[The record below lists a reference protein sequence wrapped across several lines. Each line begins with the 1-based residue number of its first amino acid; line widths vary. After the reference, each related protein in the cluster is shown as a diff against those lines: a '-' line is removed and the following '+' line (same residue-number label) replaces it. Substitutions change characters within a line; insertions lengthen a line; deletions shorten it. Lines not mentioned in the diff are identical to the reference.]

1 MKNVKSNFVVYFIT
15 VVIVVTIAIQ
25 LFWNI
30 KNYEENKQ
38 ILLNDVQTAFE
49 KSVANYY
56 ELDIKDDYV
65 IFINQDTTQSESDF
79 FEQVIKSDVFK
90 EEISK
95 RKMKATNKPI
105 KTKPNLTVSYDVT
118 ADSLPSSH
126 NDLMKNKVQTKI
138 KTHNKNLKTRILKG
152 IKNFDSITNLK
163 NKKNIISF
171 ATVRDSIDFLLVS
184 KSFDNQLKDKDIKL
198 SYTIEHYRSNALF
211 DHYKNDSNSILP
223 LKIKSNSKYL
233 PKNEELVVRFSN
245 PKYVLFKYSLA
256 GILLSLILSLS
267 VISCLL
273 YLVQIIRKQKKIDA
287 IKNDLISN
295 ITHEFKTPIT
305 TASAALEGVKFFNN
319 EKDLDKTNRYIEISQ
334 NQLKKLEILVEKFLE
349 TAYLENEQLQL
360 EKQRE
365 NIVTLLYELVDTFAK
380 SNPNKIFTF
389 ETNHDSILLDIDLFH
404 FENAISNLIDNAVK
418 HGGDAIKINLDKI
431 HDELKISVS
440 DNGNGIKKKNLS
452 YIFDKFFRE
461 AQGNIHTVKGFGIGL
476 FYTKKIIEKH
486 GGNIQVECSPALTTF
501 SIYFNDTK

>member
-1 MKNVKSNFVVYFIT
+1 MKNIKTNLVVSFIT
-15 VVIVVTIAIQ
+15 VVIVITIAIQ

-30 KNYEENKQ
+30 KNYDENKRR
-38 ILLNDVQTAFE
+38 LVNDVQVAFD

-56 ELDIKDDYV
+56 ELGIKDDYV
-65 IFINQDTTQSESDF
+65 IFINQDVNLSESDF
-79 FEQVIKSDVFK
+79 FDQLIKSDAFK
-90 EEISK
+90 KEISIGK
-95 RKMKATNKPI
+95 KKPTS
-105 KTKPNLTVSYDVT
+105 KKSNSAPSLFVSYDVT
-118 ADSLPSSH
+118 PDSLVLTH
-126 NDLMKNKVQTKI
+126 NELIKKEIQSRI
-138 KTHNKNLKTRILKG
+138 KTKDKNLKTRTLKG
-152 IKNFDSITNLK
+152 IKAFDSIANLK
-163 NKKNIISF
+163 NKKNTISF

-184 KSFDNQLKDKDIKL
+184 QSFDNKLKDKNINL
-198 SYTIEHYRSNALF
+198 SYKIEHYRSNAIF
-211 DHYKNDSNSILP
+211 DHYKNDSDSILP

-273 YLVQIIRKQKKIDA
+273 YLVHIIRKQKKIDS

-305 TASAALEGVKFFNN
+305 TASAALEGIKFFNN
-319 EKDLDKTNRYIEISQ
+319 EKDVDKTNRYVEISQ
-334 NQLKKLEILVEKFLE
+334 GQLKKLEILVEKFLE
-349 TAYLENEQLQL
+349 TAYLEDGQLQL

-365 NIVTLLYELVDTFAK
+365 NIVPLLYELVDTFAK

-389 ETNHDSILLDIDLFH
+389 ETNLDHILLDIDLFH

-418 HGGDAIKINLDKI
+418 HGGGSIKFNLNTN
-431 HDELKISVS
+431 HDELKIRVS
-440 DNGNGIKKKNLS
+440 DNGNGIAKKNLS
-452 YIFDKFFRE
+452 FIFDKFFRE
-461 AQGNIHTVKGFGIGL
+461 SQGNIHTVKGFGIGL

-486 GGNIQVECSPALTTF
+486 GGNIQVESSPELTTF
-501 SIYFNDTK
+501 TIYLNDPK

>member
-15 VVIVVTIAIQ
+15 VVIVITIAIQ

-95 RKMKATNKPI
+95 RKMKPTNKPI

-138 KTHNKNLKTRILKG
+138 KTHNKNLKTRTLKG
-152 IKNFDSITNLK
+152 IKTFDSITNLK

-349 TAYLENEQLQL
+349 TAYLENERLQL

-365 NIVTLLYELVDTFAK
+365 NIVPLLYELVDTFAK

-440 DNGNGIKKKNLS
+440 DNGNGIAKKNLS

>member
-15 VVIVVTIAIQ
+15 FAIVITIAVQ

-65 IFINQDTTQSESDF
+65 IFINQDTTQSESVFID
-79 FEQVIKSDVFK
+79 QLIKSDIFK
-90 EEISK
+90 KEISK
-95 RKMKATNKPI
+95 RKRKSTNKY
-105 KTKPNLTVSYDVT
+105 KQTKPNLTVSYDVT
-118 ADSLPSSH
+118 ADSLPLIN
-126 NDLMKNKVQTKI
+126 NDLIKNKAQTKI
-138 KTHNKNLKTRILKG
+138 KTHNKNLKTRTLKG
-152 IKNFDSITNLK
+152 IKNFDSITNIK

-171 ATVRDSIDFLLVS
+171 ATIRDSIDFLLIS
-184 KSFDNQLKDKDIKL
+184 KSFNNELNKKDIKL
-198 SYTIEHYRSNALF
+198 SYKIEHYRSNALF
-211 DHYKNDSNSILP
+211 DHYKNDGDIFLP
-223 LKIKSNSKYL
+223 LQVKSNSKYL

-273 YLVQIIRKQKKIDA
+273 YLVGIIRKQKKIDA

-305 TASAALEGVKFFNN
+305 TASAALEGIKFFNN
-319 EKDLDKTNRYIEISQ
+319 EKDIDKTNRYIEISQ

-349 TAYLENEQLQL
+349 TAFLEHEQLQL
-360 EKQRE
+360 EKIRK
-365 NIVTLLYELVDTFAK
+365 NIVPLLHDLVETFAN

-389 ETNHDSILLDIDLFH
+389 ATNLNSILLDIELFH

-418 HGGDAIKINLDKI
+418 HGGNAIKINLEKN
-431 HDELKISVS
+431 HDELKIKVS
-440 DNGNGIKKKNLS
+440 DNGNGIAKKNLI

-461 AQGNIHTVKGFGIGL
+461 SQGNIHNVKGFGIGL

-486 GGNIQVECSPALTTF
+486 GGSIQVESSPDVTTF
-501 SIYFNDTK
+501 TIYLNDTE